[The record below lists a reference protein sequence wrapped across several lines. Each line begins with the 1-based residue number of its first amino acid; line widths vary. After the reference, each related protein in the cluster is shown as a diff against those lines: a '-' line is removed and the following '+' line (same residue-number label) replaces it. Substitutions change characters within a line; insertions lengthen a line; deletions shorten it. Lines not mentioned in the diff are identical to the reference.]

1 VPVVVARSNRV
12 NCGARDTVTAKVVS
26 QQPHVR
32 KVWLNCKNAPIA
44 PSQNAAAYRKQANIG
59 ADIDKHA
66 AWHDERSQG
75 RQNMRLEHLAALQL
89 TKNEWVALGASADS
103 YRADTFRHENHA
115 RLAES
120 DDT

>member
-1 VPVVVARSNRV
+1 
-12 NCGARDTVTAKVVS
+12 
-26 QQPHVR
+26 
-32 KVWLNCKNAPIA
+32 
-44 PSQNAAAYRKQANIG
+44 
-59 ADIDKHA
+59 
-66 AWHDERSQG
+66 
-75 RQNMRLEHLAALQL
+75 MRLEHLTALQL